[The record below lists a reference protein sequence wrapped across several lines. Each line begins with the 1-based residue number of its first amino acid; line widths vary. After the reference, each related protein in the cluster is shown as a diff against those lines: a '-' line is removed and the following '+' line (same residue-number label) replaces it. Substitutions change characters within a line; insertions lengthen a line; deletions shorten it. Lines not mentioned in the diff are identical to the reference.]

1 MSKAKFNAN
10 DVDMAMAEF
19 LANAAATETPGLG
32 YNGDITVYK
41 ENGNGQSKG
50 PIDGYLEN
58 VQSGLDS
65 E

>member
-1 MSKAKFNAN
+1 MSKAKFNSD
-10 DVDMAMAEF
+10 DVAIARAEF
-19 LANAAATETPGLG
+19 MASAVATETPGLG

-41 ENGNGQSKG
+41 GKNDGQSKG

-58 VQSGLDS
+58 VQSGMDS